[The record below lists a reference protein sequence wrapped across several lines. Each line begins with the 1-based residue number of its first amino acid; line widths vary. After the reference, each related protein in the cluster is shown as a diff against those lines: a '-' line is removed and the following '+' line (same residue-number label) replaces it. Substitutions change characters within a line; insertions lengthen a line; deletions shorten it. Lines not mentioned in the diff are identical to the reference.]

1 MNPFGNL
8 PQFISMTDGMPVKTR
23 QHLFRNIIITAF
35 VIVIIFLFAGPVVME
50 YMFRISLNE
59 LRIAG
64 GIILVVMGIKNLLF
78 PGTVKDFSHYQ
89 DMSEEELIRRSII
102 PMAFP
107 MLIGPGTLSTLVVMA
122 AEGGMKNT
130 VAGIFAAFLFMSV
143 LFYFTSFLERVLG
156 KLVLF
161 VTARIMQV
169 FIVAMGIKMMLI
181 GLGISPAH

>member
-1 MNPFGNL
+1 
-8 PQFISMTDGMPVKTR
+8 
-23 QHLFRNIIITAF
+23 
-35 VIVIIFLFAGPVVME
+35 
-50 YMFRISLNE
+50 
-59 LRIAG
+59 
-64 GIILVVMGIKNLLF
+64 
-78 PGTVKDFSHYQ
+78 
-89 DMSEEELIRRSII
+89 
-102 PMAFP
+102 MAFP

-169 FIVAMGIKMMLI
+169 FIVAMGVKMMLI

>member
-1 MNPFGNL
+1 
-8 PQFISMTDGMPVKTR
+8 
-23 QHLFRNIIITAF
+23 
-35 VIVIIFLFAGPVVME
+35 
-50 YMFRISLNE
+50 
-59 LRIAG
+59 
-64 GIILVVMGIKNLLF
+64 
-78 PGTVKDFSHYQ
+78 
-89 DMSEEELIRRSII
+89 MSEEELIRRSII

-143 LFYFTSFLERVLG
+143 LFYFTSFLEGVLG

-169 FIVAMGIKMMLI
+169 FIVAMGVKMMLI